1 MTTVIQGDCIE
12 VIKGFES
19 DSFDAIVTD
28 PPYALSFMGKD
39 WDSFGN
45 GKGFQAWCEE
55 WARGCLRVLKPGGHL
70 VAFGG
75 TRTYHR
81 EACAIED
88 AGFEIRD
95 SLHWIYGSGFPKSM
109 DVSKAIDKAAGAE
122 REVTGKLKAPAGNKP
137 GGASYNM
144 SVVGMPDEAYITA
157 PATEAARQWE
167 GFGTALKP
175 AHEPIVLARRPL
187 AEGTVAANVL
197 RYRTGVINV
206 DGCRVPTDDHWEA
219 SGVQSGKGAS
229 YQGSADGSLNVS
241 VSTTHPG
248 GRWPPNVLLTHS
260 SDCLDWICAL
270 DCPVAE
276 VGRQS
281 GKSASV
287 VRKPS
292 GKDSRGKPNV
302 SNMVIRRN
310 DTQERGFTDG
320 GDASRFYPCFRYQ
333 AKAPRSERPGVPG
346 VPAHPTVKPVAI
358 MQWLLKLVT
367 PPGGHVLDPFAG
379 TGTTAEAAWIE
390 GFDCTL
396 IERDAGNLKLIE
408 ARLNTQ
414 KTQGALH

>member
-1 MTTVIQGDCIE
+1 LE
-12 VIKGFES
+12 
-19 DSFDAIVTD
+19 
-28 PPYALSFMGKD
+28 
-39 WDSFGN
+39 
-45 GKGFQAWCEE
+45 
-55 WARGCLRVLKPGGHL
+55 
-70 VAFGG
+70 
-75 TRTYHR
+75 YHT
-81 EACAIED
+81 
-88 AGFEIRD
+88 
-95 SLHWIYGSGFPKSM
+95 
-109 DVSKAIDKAAGAE
+109 GA
-122 REVTGKLKAPAGNKP
+122 
-137 GGASYNM
+137 
-144 SVVGMPDEAYITA
+144 
-157 PATEAARQWE
+157 
-167 GFGTALKP
+167 
-175 AHEPIVLARRPL
+175 
-187 AEGTVAANVL
+187 
-197 RYRTGVINV
+197 INV

-276 VGRQS
+276 VNEQS
-281 GKSASV
+281 GTRPGGTWPARRGADKSNRHVYHSSF
-287 VRKPS
+287 P
-292 GKDSRGKPNV
+292 GQEGLE
-302 SNMVIRRN
+302 RR
-310 DTQERGFTDG
+310 QAPDG
-320 GDASRFYPCFRYQ
+320 GAARFYPCFRYQ
-333 AKAPRSERPGVPG
+333 AKAPRSERPQVPG